1 VEKAFE
7 KLKLGKASGV
17 DGIVKE
23 HLVYSHPSVVVYILL
38 LFSMMA
44 THGFVPNEFGTGVTI
59 PIVKDTVGDITDVD
73 NY

>member
-1 VEKAFE
+1 MEKAFE